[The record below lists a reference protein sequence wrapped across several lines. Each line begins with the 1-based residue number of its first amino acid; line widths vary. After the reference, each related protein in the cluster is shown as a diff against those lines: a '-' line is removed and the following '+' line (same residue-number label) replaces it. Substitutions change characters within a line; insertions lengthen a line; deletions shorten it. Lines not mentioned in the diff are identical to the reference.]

1 MDINQSSCSSEQPTF
16 KQTQLQECPDSTRQI
31 IGDDSR
37 EITAN
42 TDCLVNESRH
52 SIEISDSSTDK
63 TSFRGSSDVIN
74 ENNSSVHD
82 KDDVAL
88 NSEDSFG
95 DECSLSHGDGSCNPL
110 GTTVLQDDSVVEFS
124 LTTEKGPDTNHEMEL
139 VLAHIVGSDHENIP
153 SQSVKMPE
161 PPEHKG
167 ENEDETQQIP
177 AKFEEEETEETLM
190 KIKAKEQ
197 SNSSQFQNEISTLL
211 SDTSALCS
219 PTSDVEVG
227 TVDFSST
234 PKENLMRMVSDLLNE
249 CDWLKKEKAR
259 LENEVDCL
267 EADNS
272 SLAYMAQIEALEKS
286 LAQAQAD
293 ACSWEQK
300 LQQAEQNYMAENVK
314 IRTDLTTRLER
325 ITKQYEAANK
335 DKEAMVIKYAT
346 SEREVIIAR
355 KQKEALEKRMKDM
368 EKERE
373 NLLSKNKMLISE
385 RARICQTLD
394 AKVQKNNAYQREIDR
409 LKEEINSKDIKI
421 KWAQAKLKSEME
433 AYQECQGKL
442 DRALTKITKHEEE
455 LRTIKEE
462 AENTVQAAKEDENSR
477 ANVLDMQLK
486 EEKAR
491 LIMERQVNEDRGSAF
506 TKITAELEELKHK
519 HQALE
524 EEATSLRTKLTSREI
539 EQDEMEKLFS
549 CLRAEVTTARQEASD
564 LSHQLSNSA
573 HLQQQLT
580 REKEQL
586 ERAIEEVDR
595 LQSTNNELENELLAC
610 RQKEAELLAFTQKL
624 SDKNVHIQS
633 QYSALQSKT
642 QLTEIEHE
650 ELKAEVE
657 ELKLQK
663 SKLKAELAKES
674 QKHNIKLESL
684 NQQLTEKTEEAKK
697 LTVKASDLENE
708 VQVLNRKHNNALKDI
723 TREMQKL
730 RRRLDLQEN
739 GSSGGNESISGGVSS
754 GRSSQSVTPHDN
766 LSQGSRASSNTSL
779 NTLEYHNDTSSQTQ
793 DHLPPLNDPM
803 VTQQLLVDR
812 IIKLQKSAAKRAE
825 KMEFL
830 EEHNAQLVGELKK
843 KSRIIH
849 HYIMREEAGALANSA
864 SDTSKSSNAATRIP
878 GSKKQAELMRH
889 GGIMASVYGSAPRD
903 GTMTLELSLEIN
915 RKLQAV
921 LEDTLLKNI
930 TLKVNRGYTLRGLPI
945 FLAAPRT

>member
-1 MDINQSSCSSEQPTF
+1 MSGAVLLVTCGGGGGGAVVQDTHASSTRGPPVHNKRRNKATVTQEPTRSKRSHQDKGVDVYVTLHAALMFTFYGPLYRTTASPVFVHKRETDAYFCSASFLLQMDINQSSCSSEQPTF

-394 AKVQKNNAYQREIDR
+394 AKYLWVY
-409 LKEEINSKDIKI
+409 
-421 KWAQAKLKSEME
+421 LKSM
-433 AYQECQGKL
+433 YGK
-442 DRALTKITKHEEE
+442 H
-455 LRTIKEE
+455 
-462 AENTVQAAKEDENSR
+462 
-477 ANVLDMQLK
+477 
-486 EEKAR
+486 
-491 LIMERQVNEDRGSAF
+491 
-506 TKITAELEELKHK
+506 
-519 HQALE
+519 
-524 EEATSLRTKLTSREI
+524 
-539 EQDEMEKLFS
+539 
-549 CLRAEVTTARQEASD
+549 C
-564 LSHQLSNSA
+564 
-573 HLQQQLT
+573 
-580 REKEQL
+580 
-586 ERAIEEVDR
+586 
-595 LQSTNNELENELLAC
+595 
-610 RQKEAELLAFTQKL
+610 
-624 SDKNVHIQS
+624 
-633 QYSALQSKT
+633 
-642 QLTEIEHE
+642 
-650 ELKAEVE
+650 
-657 ELKLQK
+657 
-663 SKLKAELAKES
+663 
-674 QKHNIKLESL
+674 
-684 NQQLTEKTEEAKK
+684 
-697 LTVKASDLENE
+697 
-708 VQVLNRKHNNALKDI
+708 
-723 TREMQKL
+723 
-730 RRRLDLQEN
+730 
-739 GSSGGNESISGGVSS
+739 
-754 GRSSQSVTPHDN
+754 
-766 LSQGSRASSNTSL
+766 
-779 NTLEYHNDTSSQTQ
+779 
-793 DHLPPLNDPM
+793 
-803 VTQQLLVDR
+803 
-812 IIKLQKSAAKRAE
+812 
-825 KMEFL
+825 
-830 EEHNAQLVGELKK
+830 
-843 KSRIIH
+843 
-849 HYIMREEAGALANSA
+849 SA
-864 SDTSKSSNAATRIP
+864 ST
-878 GSKKQAELMRH
+878 H
-889 GGIMASVYGSAPRD
+889 
-903 GTMTLELSLEIN
+903 
-915 RKLQAV
+915 
-921 LEDTLLKNI
+921 
-930 TLKVNRGYTLRGLPI
+930 
-945 FLAAPRT
+945 